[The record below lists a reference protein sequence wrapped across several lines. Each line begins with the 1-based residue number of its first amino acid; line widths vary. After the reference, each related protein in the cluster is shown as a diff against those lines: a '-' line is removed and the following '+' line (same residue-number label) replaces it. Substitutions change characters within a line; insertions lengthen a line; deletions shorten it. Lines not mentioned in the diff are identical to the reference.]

1 MSFQTDRP
9 TELSILMDRAI
20 EWLQERYQG
29 GDDSISFPLFAISME
44 RGERWEIA
52 DLKAV
57 YYWLHLMGYIYVP
70 ELELNRRHS

>member
-1 MSFQTDRP
+1 MGFQTDRP

-20 EWLQERYQG
+20 EWLQERYRG
-29 GDDSISFPLFAISME
+29 GEDSIDFPLFAVAME
-44 RGERWEIA
+44 RGERWDIS

-57 YYWLHLMGYIYVP
+57 YYWLHMMGFIHVP